1 MTPETAGFASRLD
14 GYRRRLR
21 HECSMWRAN
30 RRSRRNFRYY
40 EAWLD
45 TLHRTQPEVMLG
57 PDFTAGGVRGHVHA
71 IRHHSALRIGLV
83 PDATVIG
90 GLERFTAEVRERF
103 YHYDAPPGTVV
114 HSHVLPWMIRWCRR
128 QQERGLRWVHTYHN
142 MYFPEFAR
150 GELEPWQREVNEALI
165 HEARH
170 ADVRLSV
177 SRWQQTYL
185 RDTHGIETHYLPN
198 GVDVEACDRGDA
210 GRFRRRHGLSGPF
223 ILFVGRNDP
232 VKNPADFVRLATALG
247 GHNFVML
254 GEGLAAEV
262 LRNDWAVD
270 VPPNLRVLGAADHA
284 GVQDALA
291 ACAALV
297 VTSKRE
303 GLPTVVLEAMAHRKP
318 IVVPREAGCVETV
331 GGGEFGRIYQPGDLG
346 DLVRQTQAAL
356 AESDRRDAAR
366 ERVLAEYDWRVVAG
380 KLDAIYQ
387 TGRIES

>member
-1 MTPETAGFASRLD
+1 
-14 GYRRRLR
+14 
-21 HECSMWRAN
+21 
-30 RRSRRNFRYY
+30 
-40 EAWLD
+40 
-45 TLHRTQPEVMLG
+45 
-57 PDFTAGGVRGHVHA
+57 
-71 IRHHSALRIGLV
+71 
-83 PDATVIG
+83 
-90 GLERFTAEVRERF
+90 
-103 YHYDAPPGTVV
+103 
-114 HSHVLPWMIRWCRR
+114 MIRWCRR